1 MKKLVCTMALAA
13 LLCGAAG
20 AANGSYSVTA
30 ELSPDITVKI
40 DGVERVFY
48 NVQGQE
54 VHPIS
59 YAGTTYVPIRSIGEL
74 MDKNVNWDGTTNT
87 ATIAGARVTADA
99 TGTPDRN
106 AVTQDITMDIEPG
119 ITIVIDGTA
128 RTFYNVNGQK
138 VDPALYNGSI
148 YLPIRAIGEIM
159 GKTVSWDGATQTVSI
174 SGSTAGGQVT
184 DFDTNNSSGG
194 NTGNTGNVGGNTGN
208 TGNVGGNTGTTTGLV
223 TLEQAKQTA
232 LNHAGKTASQV
243 TFVKARSDWE
253 NGRTVY
259 EIEFI
264 YRSGTGYLEYDYEI
278 DASTGKILS
287 YDYDAEGYA
296 PSTGGTTGTGS
307 IGGQT
312 ASISA
317 DRAKQIA
324 LAKVPGA
331 STANIYEFE
340 LDYDD
345 GRLEYEGKIIYNS
358 MEYEFT
364 IDASTGNVIGWDV
377 ESIYH

>member
-1 MKKLVCTMALAA
+1 MKKLICTMALAG

-20 AANGSYSVTA
+20 AANGYYTVTA

-40 DGVERVFY
+40 DGVERIFY

-74 MDKNVNWDGTTNT
+74 MDKNVNWDAAANT
-87 ATIAGARVTADA
+87 ATIGGERVTPDA

-106 AVTQDITMDIEPG
+106 AVTKDITLRIEPG

-128 RTFYNVNGQK
+128 RTFYNVKGEK
-138 VDPALYNGSI
+138 VDPTLYNGSI

-159 GKTVSWDGATQTVSI
+159 GKTVSWDEATQTVYLT
-174 SGSTAGGQVT
+174 GTETDGTVT
-184 DFDTNNSSGG
+184 DADTSISGG
-194 NTGNTGNVGGNTGN
+194 NTGSNAGNA
-208 TGNVGGNTGTTTGLV
+208 GNTGTSTGAV

-243 TFVKARSDWE
+243 TFVQAKQDWDD
-253 NGRTVY
+253 GRKVY

-264 YRSGTGYLEYDYEI
+264 YRSGSGYLEYDYEI
-278 DASTGKILS
+278 DASTGKIIS
-287 YDYDAEGYA
+287 YDRDAEHHQNTLGN
-296 PSTGGTTGTGS
+296 TGNT
-307 IGGQT
+307 GGQT
-312 ASISA
+312 AAITEA
-317 DRAKQIA
+317 RAKQIA
-324 LAKVPGA
+324 LERVPGA
-331 STANIYEFE
+331 STANIREFE
-340 LDYDD
+340 LDRDD
-345 GRLEYEGKIIYNS
+345 GRLEYEGKIVYNH

-364 IDASTGNVIGWDV
+364 IDASTGSVLEWEA
-377 ESIYH
+377 ESVYD

>member
-194 NTGNTGNVGGNTGN
+194 NTGNTGNVGGNTG
-208 TGNVGGNTGTTTGLV
+208 TTTGSV

-287 YDYDAEGYA
+287 YDYDAEGYV

-331 STANIYEFE
+331 STANIYEFK

>member
-159 GKTVSWDGATQTVSI
+159 GKTVSWDGTTQTVSI

-208 TGNVGGNTGTTTGLV
+208 TGNVGGNTGTTTGSV

>member
-1 MKKLVCTMALAA
+1 MKKLICTMALAA

-20 AANGSYSVTA
+20 AANGSYTVTA

-40 DGVERVFY
+40 DGVERIFY

-74 MDKNVNWDGTTNT
+74 MDKNVNWDEATNT
-87 ATIAGARVTADA
+87 ASIGGARVTPDA
-99 TGTPDRN
+99 VGTPDVN
-106 AVTQDITMDIEPG
+106 AVTQDITLRIEPG
-119 ITIVIDGTA
+119 YTIVIDGTA
-128 RTFYNVNGQK
+128 RTFYNVKGEK

-159 GKTVSWDGATQTVSI
+159 GKTVSWDENTQTVFLT
-174 SGSTAGGQVT
+174 GSTAGGTVT
-184 DFDTNNSSGG
+184 DADTTNSSGNNG
-194 NTGNTGNVGGNTGN
+194 NTGNTGSNTGN
-208 TGNVGGNTGTTTGLV
+208 TGTTGAV

-232 LNHAGKTASQV
+232 LDHAGKTASQV
-243 TFVKARSDWE
+243 TFVQAKQDWDD
-253 NGRTVY
+253 GRQVY

-264 YRSGTGYLEYDYEI
+264 YRSGTSYLEYDYEI
-278 DASTGKILS
+278 DVNTGKIIS
-287 YDYDAEGYA
+287 YDHDAEHYQYQYQQGN
-296 PSTGGTTGTGS
+296 TGNT
-307 IGGQT
+307 GGQT
-312 ASISA
+312 AAITEA
-317 DRAKQIA
+317 RAKQIA

-331 STANIYEFE
+331 STANICEFK
-340 LDYDD
+340 LDRDD

-364 IDASTGNVIGWDV
+364 IDATTGTITEWDV

>member
-20 AANGSYSVTA
+20 AANGSYTVTA

-40 DGVERVFY
+40 DGAERIFY

-87 ATIAGARVTADA
+87 ATIGGARVTPDA
-99 TGTPDRN
+99 TGTPDKN
-106 AVTQDITMDIEPG
+106 AVTQDIRMDIEPG

-128 RTFYNVNGQK
+128 RTFYNANGQK

-159 GKTVSWDGATQTVSI
+159 GKNVSWDGATQTVLL
-174 SGSTAGGQVT
+174 SGNTTGGGVT
-184 DFDTNNSSGG
+184 DFDTNNPSGNTGG
-194 NTGNTGNVGGNTGN
+194 NTGNTG
-208 TGNVGGNTGTTTGLV
+208 TTTGSV
-223 TLEQAKQTA
+223 TLDKAKQIA
-232 LNHAGKTASQV
+232 LDHAGKTASQV
-243 TFVKARSDWE
+243 TFVKAKSDWE
-253 NGRTVY
+253 NGKTVY

-296 PSTGGTTGTGS
+296 PSTGGNSGS
-307 IGGQT
+307 QT
-312 ASISA
+312 ATITEA
-317 DRAKQIA
+317 RAKEIA
-324 LAKVPGA
+324 LNKVPGA
-331 STANIYEFE
+331 STANIYEFK
-340 LDYDD
+340 LDRDD

-364 IDASTGNVIGWDV
+364 IDASSGTITDWDV
-377 ESIYH
+377 ESIYD

>member
-20 AANGSYSVTA
+20 AANGSYTVTA

-40 DGVERVFY
+40 DGAERIFY

-87 ATIAGARVTADA
+87 ATIGGARVTPDA
-99 TGTPDRN
+99 TGTPDKN
-106 AVTQDITMDIEPG
+106 AVTQDIKMDIEPG

-128 RTFYNVNGQK
+128 RTFYNANGQK

-159 GKTVSWDGATQTVSI
+159 GKTVSWDGATQTVLL
-174 SGSTAGGQVT
+174 SGNTTGGGVT
-184 DFDTNNSSGG
+184 DFDTNNPSGNTGG
-194 NTGNTGNVGGNTGN
+194 NTGNTG
-208 TGNVGGNTGTTTGLV
+208 TTTGSI
-223 TLEQAKQTA
+223 TLEQAKQIA
-232 LNHAGKTASQV
+232 LDHVGKTASQV
-243 TFVKARSDWE
+243 TFVKAKSDWE
-253 NGRTVY
+253 NGKTVY

-264 YRSGTGYLEYDYEI
+264 YRSGTSYLEYDYEI

-296 PSTGGTTGTGS
+296 PSTGGNSGS
-307 IGGQT
+307 QT
-312 ASISA
+312 VTVTEA
-317 DRAKQIA
+317 RAKEIA
-324 LAKVPGA
+324 LNKVPGA
-331 STANIYEFE
+331 STANIYEFK
-340 LDYDD
+340 LDFDD
-345 GRLEYEGKIIYNS
+345 GRWEYEGKIIYNS
-358 MEYEFT
+358 MEYEFS
-364 IDASTGNVIGWDV
+364 IDANTGNVTGWDV
-377 ESIYH
+377 ESIYD